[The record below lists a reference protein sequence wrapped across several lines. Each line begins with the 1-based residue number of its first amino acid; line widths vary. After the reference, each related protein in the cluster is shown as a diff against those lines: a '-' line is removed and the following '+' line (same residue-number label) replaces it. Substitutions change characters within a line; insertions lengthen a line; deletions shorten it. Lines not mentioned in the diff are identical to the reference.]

1 MNKSFFVW
9 LAVMDGLY
17 AMLTHES
24 APDAEAQTVEDA
36 VAVQYVQRYM
46 IAYRAGDTAQTCAH
60 AGLAAAA
67 YLQAK
72 NEEAYRKWSKT
83 RDDDCRRIGG

>member
-1 MNKSFFVW
+1 MNKSFFVG
-9 LAVMDGLY
+9 LAVMAGLY

-46 IAYRAGDTAQTCAH
+46 IA
-60 AGLAAAA
+60 
-67 YLQAK
+67 
-72 NEEAYRKWSKT
+72 
-83 RDDDCRRIGG
+83 